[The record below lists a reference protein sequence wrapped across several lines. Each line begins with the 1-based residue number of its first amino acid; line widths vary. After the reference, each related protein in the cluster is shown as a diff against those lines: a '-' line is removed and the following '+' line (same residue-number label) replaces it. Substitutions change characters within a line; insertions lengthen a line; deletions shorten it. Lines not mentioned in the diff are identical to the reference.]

1 MAQRFKSSA
10 GPDARHA
17 GSGGR
22 SAAQDPALHSF
33 AVETDFV
40 YARAWRDLPGV
51 AHGFSTRHSE
61 RERFF
66 RRAAG
71 GGKFIGPVFVRQ
83 VHSDMVWPLKEAPQ
97 TAPVGDALVTAT
109 PGLALSVK
117 TADCFPI
124 LLFDPGIPAV
134 GVIHAGWRG
143 TAKRIAE
150 KTVGL
155 MRVRY
160 RADPAR
166 MHAAIGPG
174 IRSCCYEVGEE
185 VIVAFRSQFAYAD
198 ELFRNP
204 RGQNPA
210 DIRLPRQVL
219 TAGGPPLRDLAPE
232 RACLDLE
239 EANRRQLL
247 AAGLQAENIAAGAP
261 CTACRNDLLYSY
273 RREGA
278 AAGRLHAL
286 VLLR

>member
-1 MAQRFKSSA
+1 MAQRFKSGA

-17 GSGGR
+17 DGGDR
-22 SAAQDPALHSF
+22 SAAQDPALDSF
-33 AVETDFV
+33 VVETDFIC
-40 YARAWRDLPGV
+40 ARAWRELPGV

-61 RERFF
+61 RRRFF

-71 GGKFIGPVFVRQ
+71 GGKFIGPVFVKQ
-83 VHSDMVWPLKEAPQ
+83 VHSDIVWPLKEAPQ

-109 PGLALSVK
+109 AGLALSVK

-124 LLFDPGIPAV
+124 LLYDPGIPAA

-143 TAKRIAE
+143 TVKRIAE
-150 KTVGL
+150 KAVGL
-155 MRVRY
+155 MRARY
-160 RADPAR
+160 GADPGR
-166 MHAAIGPG
+166 MCAAIGPG
-174 IRSCCYEVGEE
+174 IRSCCYQVGEE
-185 VIVAFRSQFAYAD
+185 VIVAFRSQFACAD
-198 ELFRNP
+198 ELFCNP

-219 TAGGPPLRDLAPE
+219 TAGGPPWRDLAPG
-232 RACLDLE
+232 RASLDLE

-247 AAGLQAENIAAGAP
+247 AAGLEAENIAAGAP

-278 AAGRLHAL
+278 AAGRLCAL

>member
-1 MAQRFKSSA
+1 MDRRFQSSA

-17 GSGGR
+17 DGGAQ
-22 SAAQDPALHSF
+22 SAAQDPALRSF
-33 AVETDFV
+33 AVEDDFI
-40 YARAWRDLPGV
+40 YARAWRELPGI

-61 RERFF
+61 RRRFF

-71 GGKFIGPVFVRQ
+71 GGKFIGPVFARQ
-83 VHSDMVWPLKEAPQ
+83 VHSDIVWPLKEAPQ
-97 TAPVGDALVTAT
+97 TAPAGDALVTAT

-124 LLFDPGIPAV
+124 LLFDPGIPAA

-143 TAKRIAE
+143 TVKRIAE
-150 KTVGL
+150 KAVGV
-155 MRVRY
+155 MRAWY
-160 RADPAR
+160 GADPGR
-166 MHAAIGPG
+166 MYAAIGPG
-174 IRSCCYEVGEE
+174 IHSCCYEVGEE
-185 VIVAFRSQFAYAD
+185 VIVAFRSQFTCAD

-219 TAGGPPLRDLAPE
+219 TAGRPPLRDLAPG
-232 RACLDLE
+232 RACLNLE

-247 AAGLQAENIAAGAP
+247 AAGLKAENIAAGAP

-278 AAGRLHAL
+278 AAGRLYAF
-286 VLLR
+286 VLLS